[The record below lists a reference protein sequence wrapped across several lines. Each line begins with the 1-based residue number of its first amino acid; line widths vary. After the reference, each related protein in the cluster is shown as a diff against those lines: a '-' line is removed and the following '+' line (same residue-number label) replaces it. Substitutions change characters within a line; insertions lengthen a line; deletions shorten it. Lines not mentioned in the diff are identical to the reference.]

1 MGNIITGAEIST
13 YVTRAI
19 TVSVAKKVNRNGV
32 KARFIV
38 LTAKDKGSMISKAS
52 RIPIF
57 EDELGAEVFEILKKY
72 QLLDKDGKPVK
83 DQSRK
88 DSDGIVIDL
97 KALKASEDADELEGL
112 LVLEGG
118 MVMQYDLGGAYY
130 ANDINGNLVK
140 DGRDNPVI
148 KTTIPVFVQV
158 KNMVPTEN
166 GGVAYNYYAGMGLEE
181 RGSRIKAQF
190 YRTAVASTPAPA
202 DNAGEDANADPF

>member
-13 YVTRAI
+13 YKTRAI
-19 TVSVAKKVNRNGV
+19 TVSVAKKENRNGV

-72 QLLDKDGKPVK
+72 MLLGADGKPVK
-83 DQSRK
+83 DQSRR
-88 DSDGIVIDL
+88 DSNGTVIDL
-97 KALKASEDADELEGL
+97 KASDDAEDLEGL
-112 LVLEGG
+112 LTLEGG

-130 ANDINGNLVK
+130 ANDINGEIVK
-140 DGRDNPVI
+140 DGRDQPVI
-148 KTTIPVFVQV
+148 KTSIPVFVQV

-166 GGVAYNYYAGMGLEE
+166 GGVAYNFYAGMGLEE

-190 YRTAVASTPAPA
+190 YRTPVAKVVAPA
-202 DNAGEDANADPF
+202 EAAGEKADDQPF

>member
-13 YVTRAI
+13 YKTRAI
-19 TVSVAKKVNRNGV
+19 TVSVAKKENRNGV

-57 EDELGAEVFEILKKY
+57 EDELGAEAFEVLKKY
-72 QLLDKDGKPVK
+72 VLLDADGKPVK
-83 DQSRK
+83 DQSRR
-88 DSDGIVIDL
+88 DSNGTVIDL
-97 KALKASEDADELEGL
+97 KALKASDDADDLEGL
-112 LVLEGG
+112 LTLEGG

-130 ANDINGNLVK
+130 ANDINGEIVK
-140 DGRDNPVI
+140 DGRDQPVV
-148 KTTIPVFVQV
+148 KTSIPVFVQV

-166 GGVAYNYYAGMGLEE
+166 GGVAYNFYAGMGLEE

-190 YRTAVASTPAPA
+190 YRTPVAKVVAPA
-202 DNAGEDANADPF
+202 ETAGGEANDQPF